1 MNSKL
6 RSIRNWRITRIVG
19 GRLSY
24 IHVIDQFSIH
34 EKIDGLQ
41 RFISVINEI
50 RFKNAFRVRM
60 AYSSHKLSPI
70 LWYVLLARRGHMKT
84 SKTRQLISR
93 VIPRNK
99 FRCRSSILWNIK

>member
-6 RSIRNWRITRIVG
+6 RSIRDWRVTRILG

-50 RFKNAFRVRM
+50 QFKKDFWVRTM
-60 AYSSHKLSPI
+60 VHS
-70 LWYVLLARRGHMKT
+70 V
-84 SKTRQLISR
+84 
-93 VIPRNK
+93 
-99 FRCRSSILWNIK
+99 WNI